1 MYLSQYHSVTHVSLI
16 SVAVTVIQVLKIGLV
31 LKTAAR
37 LLRSSRSGDAD
48 WVHRVLRPTG
58 SNDADWMNSL
68 LKSSSS
74 IAADWLHLVVPLLI
88 MV

>member
-37 LLRSSRSGDAD
+37 LLRPSGSGDAEI
-48 WVHRVLRPTG
+48 VSERLFYNYFR
-58 SNDADWMNSL
+58 
-68 LKSSSS
+68 
-74 IAADWLHLVVPLLI
+74 WLQ
-88 MV
+88 